1 MTTSNEK
8 IPVTVLTGYL
18 GAGKTTLLNRILT
31 ENHGKKYAVV
41 VNEFGEIGIDND
53 LVVDADEEI
62 FEMNNG
68 CICCTVRGDLIRILA
83 GLMKRAGD
91 FDGILVET
99 TGLADPGPVAQTFFV
114 DEDIAAKTKLDAII
128 TVVDAKHLSLEID
141 RAPEAQEQIAFADI
155 VVLNKTDTVS
165 DYDLKM
171 VEARIRR
178 INPTCRIERA
188 ERCNVPL
195 DHLLGQDAF
204 ALDRILEDDADFLK
218 KDFDEHDGHDHS
230 HCDHDHG
237 HCDHDHDHDHGHHHE
252 HGHLDAS
259 RHDEHVSSFSFMT
272 RDKIDP
278 EKFFPWIQMIG
289 QEFGIDMLRMKGILD
304 IKDDDRRYVAQGVH
318 MMLEGDFQREWR
330 KDEDR
335 YSRIVFIGRNLP
347 RDIIE
352 DGFMKTRVTA

>member
-1 MTTSNEK
+1 MNISNEK
-8 IPVTVLTGYL
+8 TPVTVLTGYL

-31 ENHGKKYAVV
+31 ENHGNKYAVV

-68 CICCTVRGDLIRILA
+68 CICCTVRGDLIRILS
-83 GLMKRAGD
+83 GLMKRSGD

-114 DEDIAAKTKLDAII
+114 DEDISARTKLDAIV
-128 TVVDAKHLSLEID
+128 TVVDAKHLALEID

-155 VVLNKTDTVS
+155 VVLNKIDTVS
-165 DYDLKM
+165 EYDLKM

-195 DHLLGQDAF
+195 DKLLGQDAF
-204 ALDRILEDDADFLK
+204 ALDRILEGDAGFLA
-218 KDFDEHDGHDHS
+218 KDFDA
-230 HCDHDHG
+230 
-237 HCDHDHDHDHGHHHE
+237 HDHDHDHHDHHDHDHHH
-252 HGHLDAS
+252 HDHSNLDAS
-259 RHDEHVSSFSFMT
+259 RHDDHVSSFSFST

-304 IKDDDRRYVAQGVH
+304 MRDDDRRYVAQAVH
-318 MMLEGDFQREWR
+318 MMLEGDFGREWR
-330 KDEDR
+330 DDEDR
-335 YSRIVFIGRNLP
+335 YSRIVFIGRDLP

-352 DGFMKTRVTA
+352 DGFMKTRVIG